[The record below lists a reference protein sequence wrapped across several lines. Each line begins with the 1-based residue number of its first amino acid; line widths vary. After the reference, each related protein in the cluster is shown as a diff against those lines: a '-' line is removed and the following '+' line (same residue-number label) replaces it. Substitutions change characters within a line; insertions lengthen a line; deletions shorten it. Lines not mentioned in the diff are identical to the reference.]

1 MHRARYV
8 IAIKNTV
15 HIVQYHCKHHFI
27 VIQLMLRLGHVNN
40 ICTIFLITTAFFH
53 RISGFKQHAI
63 KFIAS
68 PQLDRVHTV
77 RYMSKRKSSS
87 EEPIKAATKKSQR
100 SSVTVENVSELPKL
114 PFIPSGFNA
123 ARARLLSNTAELRT
137 DGDCV
142 VLWMSRDQRVDDNHA
157 MLYAQGVATANNVP
171 LKVVFNMVPKFLEAT
186 LRQYDFMVKGL
197 IEVEEQLR
205 QKHIPFHL
213 LMGNPVENIPQ
224 FALEHRAILV
234 VVDFSPL
241 RIGLLWSKSAGDGL
255 DGLKIPI
262 PLVQVD
268 AHNVVPCWV
277 ASPKLEYGARTIRT
291 KIQNRL
297 PEFLTKFEELAP
309 NQHGSLDGCQSIDWV
324 TALGSLE
331 IDRTVAP
338 VSWLRPGSSAALEVL
353 QSFIETRLKDY
364 GTKRNDP
371 NQDLQSNLS
380 PYIHFGQIS
389 VQRLVLAVKTSKK
402 HPSSADSF
410 IEEAIVRSE
419 LSDNFCFCKYQCSIR
434 VPFPIILSIHIIDQ
448 MFITFVLIFLV

>member
-1 MHRARYV
+1 MYHTSHLPLYLHLELKDREH
-8 IAIKNTV
+8 KV
-15 HIVQYHCKHHFI
+15 HFSCLCRFI
-27 VIQLMLRLGHVNN
+27 VIQLMLRLSLINN
-40 ICTIFLITTAFFH
+40 ICTIFLITTALFH
-53 RISGFKQHAI
+53 RISGFQQYAI
-63 KFIAS
+63 NCIAS
-68 PQLDRVHTV
+68 PQLHTV
-77 RYMSKRKSSS
+77 RTVKHMSKRKSSS
-87 EEPIKAATKKSQR
+87 VDPLKAATKKSQR
-100 SSVTVENVSELPKL
+100 SSVTVENVTVLPKL

-123 ARARLLSNTAELRT
+123 ARARLLSDTADLRT

-142 VLWMSRDQRVDDNHA
+142 ILWMSRDQRVNDNHA

-171 LKVVFNMVPKFLEAT
+171 LKVIFNMVPKFLEAT

-197 IEVEEQLR
+197 MEVEEQLR
-205 QKHIPFHL
+205 KKHIPFHL
-213 LMGNPVENIPQ
+213 LMGNPVVNIPQ
-224 FALEHRAILV
+224 FASEHRAILV

-255 DGLKIPI
+255 DDLQIPI

-297 PEFLTKFEELAP
+297 PEFLTNFEELAP
-309 NQHGSLDGCQSIDWV
+309 NKHGSLAGCQSIDWAA
-324 TALGSLE
+324 ALGSLE
-331 IDRTVAP
+331 INRTVAP
-338 VSWLRPGSSAALEVL
+338 VSWLQPGSSAALGVL

-389 VQRLVLAVKTSKK
+389 VQRLVLAVKSSKK

-410 IEEAIVRSE
+410 IEEAVVRSE
-419 LSDNFCFCKYQCSIR
+419 LADNFCFCKFQCSFSDSFI
-434 VPFPIILSIHIIDQ
+434 PFH
-448 MFITFVLIFLV
+448 